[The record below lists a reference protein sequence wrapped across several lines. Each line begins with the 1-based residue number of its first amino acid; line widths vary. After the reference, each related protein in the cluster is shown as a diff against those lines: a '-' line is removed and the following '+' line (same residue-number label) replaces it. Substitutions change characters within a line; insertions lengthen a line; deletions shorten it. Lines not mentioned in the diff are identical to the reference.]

1 MEYQEA
7 LEEKISLTE
16 QKIDTSRESI
26 QLMDS
31 RIGELEQRL
40 AESKKEYEATLALFA
55 ERIKALYMTGDAGTL
70 EILLNSTSI
79 ADFSMK
85 MEMTAAVSR
94 HDQALVDKKEEYL
107 EKTRQDREDLAK
119 MRESETNAKRELEAA
134 QKELTSLHEEN
145 NVVIADLE
153 SQQLAAQDVIAQNEE
168 EDAAL
173 EEELQALIEQ
183 RNEEER
189 KRREE
194 AEKNTANGGGGD
206 VPPVTPGMSDSHQL
220 RQYHR
225 PFR

>member
-1 MEYQEA
+1 MRRLLRKWRQRKKKLRQEKEELEEKIEILKSDEEKLLEYQEA

-85 MEMTAAVSR
+85 MEMTAAVAR
-94 HDQALVDKKEEYL
+94 HDQALLDKIEEYL

-134 QKELTSLHEEN
+134 QKS
-145 NVVIADLE
+145 
-153 SQQLAAQDVIAQNEE
+153 
-168 EDAAL
+168 
-173 EEELQALIEQ
+173 
-183 RNEEER
+183 
-189 KRREE
+189 
-194 AEKNTANGGGGD
+194 
-206 VPPVTPGMSDSHQL
+206 
-220 RQYHR
+220 
-225 PFR
+225 